1 MPMSAT
7 TPPIRRMDTNGVLA
21 CITLFTF
28 SMAPHV
34 LAYEIDTH
42 ARMTFEAY
50 SRSTIVSQPKIESLG
65 LWKSRKRETLV
76 LDGYPVMNT
85 ARLPNSFY
93 DLLYQP
99 VSRNATEFDHVNS
112 VRSHD
117 RLIDRWPFVRTSG
130 VAVSYY
136 LGDWLARGA
145 VREDDQGSFLTNLAN
160 GSFWGDPNAYQ
171 QLDTANPINRFCNHF
186 YDPVGNRAL
195 QLGLPLSV
203 FACGSGEVFGSAV
216 QWSLGSSSVDGAG
229 SADAGRKNSFSL
241 LDAREAMWRALTG
254 TDKTDTPIILANS
267 RAGRDAYWATSFRAL
282 GGVIHNLQDMGQPQH
297 TRNEAHA
304 FGPAHLLEEHVN
316 RRILGIGP
324 QAATTPEG
332 AAIPPPVDFGAY
344 PIPMF
349 ATYRQFFSTATGAGS
364 YTGLG
369 LANYSNRS
377 FFTYAANF
385 GDGQYTQPDSNSAN
399 YGTVVETNN
408 GEFDEVY
415 LTKTVPDSLNPSID
429 NASPIKMTRESLL
442 KDVINNYA
450 MMTPAIS
457 HQYSIDKRVIDDQVS
472 KLIPRAVSYST
483 GLINFFF
490 RGSLDI
496 QPTSDGLFGLM
507 DHATGTGFKKLVLK
521 VKNTTPAITD
531 PVTSAVVTQPMNPG
545 KFVAVVRFHRDLAF
559 SNDLSSAIGLGACN
573 NLAAIYGTGNEPTAA
588 SHDPTLSTAC
598 RDGNETLVTSAAL
611 VQSLEPDEEKEM
623 RFDFSA
629 SPISLAGVDYS
640 LQVVFRGKLGYE
652 DDAIATG
659 FREMADPMF
668 ITRHNL
674 YDYIFHGTDGSASNR
689 NEFGVTIPSAEYP
702 SGTNFYAANMHRYGF
717 TNSSD
722 FKGYGVPGWSMFGL
736 ESFVAFDY
744 TKAMNYRYTFGPRTA
759 ETVATASAVPPGGF
773 TRIAVL
779 VPLWKPPSAVPTP
792 PVRIERQRIAETAFM
807 GETVDLWPH
816 RHWTQQVN
824 WQAGMRGA
832 NAWHSDGY
840 VWQLGPFDAVDW
852 MIGRYCLVGP
862 RTDVQSTTTLSVLG
876 GSASNGAD
884 SFRLNSSGGV
894 FAKEPTLPEVQVN
907 CQSFVGVP
915 QSPLIPPPA
924 PTVGAYSTASFFGTP
939 GAWTSGYS
947 PWDILMTTNIWSH
960 LESPTANNQYF
971 TPIDQL
977 GFAGSAK
984 IEKDGITQVMVR
996 SKSPTPV
1003 LIAPK
1008 YR

>member
-1 MPMSAT
+1 
-7 TPPIRRMDTNGVLA
+7 
-21 CITLFTF
+21 
-28 SMAPHV
+28 
-34 LAYEIDTH
+34 
-42 ARMTFEAY
+42 
-50 SRSTIVSQPKIESLG
+50 
-65 LWKSRKRETLV
+65 
-76 LDGYPVMNT
+76 
-85 ARLPNSFY
+85 
-93 DLLYQP
+93 
-99 VSRNATEFDHVNS
+99 
-112 VRSHD
+112 
-117 RLIDRWPFVRTSG
+117 
-130 VAVSYY
+130 
-136 LGDWLARGA
+136 
-145 VREDDQGSFLTNLAN
+145 
-160 GSFWGDPNAYQ
+160 
-171 QLDTANPINRFCNHF
+171 
-186 YDPVGNRAL
+186 
-195 QLGLPLSV
+195 
-203 FACGSGEVFGSAV
+203 
-216 QWSLGSSSVDGAG
+216 LGS
-229 SADAGRKNSFSL
+229 
-241 LDAREAMWRALTG
+241 
-254 TDKTDTPIILANS
+254 
-267 RAGRDAYWATSFRAL
+267 
-282 GGVIHNLQDMGQPQH
+282 VIHNLQDAGQPQH

-304 FGPAHLLEEHVN
+304 FGGAHILEERVN
-316 RRILGIGP
+316 ARAIGLP
-324 QAATTPEG
+324 ARAANTQAGVE
-332 AAIPPPVDFGAY
+332 PPPPLIYSGYAK
-344 PIPMF
+344 PMF
-349 ATYRQFFSTATGAGS
+349 TRYRDFFSTGSGPAVGTGNAWGR
-364 YTGLG
+364 G
-369 LANYSNRS
+369 LANYSNRG
-377 FFTYAANF
+377 FFTYESNF
-385 GDGQYTQPDSNSAN
+385 GNTNYPEPLSSLPA
-399 YGTVVETNN
+399 YGTIIEGNA
-408 GEFDEVY
+408 GEYDEVY
-415 LTKTVPDSLNPSID
+415 LASDVPDNYTGVRS
-429 NASPIKMTRESLL
+429 APIKMARAGLL
-442 KDVINNYA
+442 KDVIDLYA
-450 MMTPAIS
+450 AITPAS
-457 HQYSIDKRVIDDQVS
+457 AHRFAIDYRVIDDQANL
-472 KLIPRAVSYST
+472 LIPRATAYSA
-483 GLINFFF
+483 GLIDFFF

-496 QPTSDGLFGLM
+496 QPTSDGLFGVM

-531 PVTSAVVTQPMNPG
+531 PVTNAAVPQQMNPG
-545 KFVAVVRFHRDLAF
+545 RFVAVVRFHRDLAF

-862 RTDVQSTTTLSVLG
+862 RADVQSTTTLSVLG